1 MNLKLEQQK
10 FSKMKERQI
19 EKKTINL
26 IIKKVQQIPNI
37 KNHGENY
44 TKAHHGQST
53 LKRHKEKKIFKRT
66 REKKK
71 TLVQSNKGE
80 NENRILIINN
90 ASRRQWSNIFKILKE
105 KHVNSTFQALW
116 DCPPPPRDIRHPS
129 LGNICR
135 LKQYQHGPVGKQG
148 KPQMLRKLNCH

>member
-1 MNLKLEQQK
+1 
-10 FSKMKERQI
+10 MKERQI

-26 IIKKVQQIPNI
+26 IIKKVRQIPNI

-105 KHVNSTFQALW
+105 KHVNSTF
-116 DCPPPPRDIRHPS
+116 
-129 LGNICR
+129 
-135 LKQYQHGPVGKQG
+135 
-148 KPQMLRKLNCH
+148 